1 MKLVIVSGLSG
12 SGKTVALHTL
22 EDLGFYSIDNLPL
35 FLLKD
40 LTQGL
45 GPERDEV
52 FQRTAVGIDARTET
66 ADLAGLPGLL
76 AAARE
81 RGIDTRLI
89 FVDAHSDALMR
100 RFSET
105 RRRHP
110 LTSGGDRTLADAI
123 KLERKLLEPVAKAAD
138 VRIDTTLTN
147 VHELRELVRAG
158 IDAAPAPKASIL
170 LQSFGFKHG
179 VPQDVDFVFDV
190 RCLPNPH
197 WQEELRHLTGL
208 DQPVIDYLEASAH
221 VRDMRDDIAG
231 YFDRWVPVFETD
243 GRSYLTLAVGCT
255 GGHHRSVYMVEALR
269 AHFEQAGYQVMVRH
283 RELP

>member
-110 LTSGGDRTLADAI
+110 LTSGGTAPSPTPSSSSASCSSPWPRRRTC
-123 KLERKLLEPVAKAAD
+123 
-138 VRIDTTLTN
+138 
-147 VHELRELVRAG
+147 
-158 IDAAPAPKASIL
+158 AST
-170 LQSFGFKHG
+170 
-179 VPQDVDFVFDV
+179 P
-190 RCLPNPH
+190 P
-197 WQEELRHLTGL
+197 
-208 DQPVIDYLEASAH
+208 
-221 VRDMRDDIAG
+221 
-231 YFDRWVPVFETD
+231 
-243 GRSYLTLAVGCT
+243 
-255 GGHHRSVYMVEALR
+255 
-269 AHFEQAGYQVMVRH
+269 
-283 RELP
+283 